1 MSSSN
6 RPLAAA
12 ALAAVLGVPIVTIA
26 AAAQEPAAGR
36 DTTAAAQA
44 IAVAPAETAYL
55 LLDLGGKPLPARIE
69 TEWRCYEDVVAGT
82 LRLREDGRWRLET
95 TVRETCGSRSKMEQ
109 EDEDGIYRTEA
120 STLRFLDDDGHRNGA
135 DRSRDGEIDLDHL
148 DHGTLAEGG
157 VLTVRLADGK
167 TVLRFRREG
176 T

>member
-12 ALAAVLGVPIVTIA
+12 ALAAVLGGPIVTIA

-44 IAVAPAETAYL
+44 IAVAPAETPYL
-55 LLDLGGKPLPARIE
+55 LLDLGGKRLPVRIE
-69 TEWRCYEDVVAGT
+69 KEWRCYEDVVAGT

-109 EDEDGIYRTEA
+109 EDEDGIYRTEG
-120 STLRFLDDDGHRNGA
+120 STLRFLDDDGHRNRA
-135 DRSRDGEIDLDHL
+135 DWGLDGEIDLDDL

-157 VLTVRLADGK
+157 TLTVRLADGK

-176 T
+176 A

>member
-1 MSSSN
+1 MSRSN

-12 ALAAVLGVPIVTIA
+12 ALAAVPGGPIVTI
-26 AAAQEPAAGR
+26 AAAQEPAAGH
-36 DTTAAAQA
+36 DSTAAAQA
-44 IAVAPAETAYL
+44 IAVAPAETPYL
-55 LLDLGGKPLPARIE
+55 LLDLGGKPLPVRIE

-109 EDEDGIYRTEA
+109 EDEDGIYRTEG
-120 STLRFLDDDGHRNGA
+120 STLRFLDDDGRRNGV
-135 DRSRDGEIDLDHL
+135 DRSLDGQIDLDDL

-157 VLTVRLADGK
+157 VLTVRLAVGK
-167 TVLRFRREG
+167 AVLRFRREG

>member
-12 ALAAVLGVPIVTIA
+12 ALAAGLGLIVTTGA
-26 AAAQEPAAGR
+26 GAQEPAAGR

-44 IAVAPAETAYL
+44 IAVAPAETPYL
-55 LLDLGGKPLPARIE
+55 LLDLGGKPLPVRIE
-69 TEWRCYEDVVAGT
+69 KEGRCYEDVVAGT

-109 EDEDGIYRTEA
+109 EDEDGTYRTEG
-120 STLRFLDDDGHRNGA
+120 STLRFLDDDGHRNRA
-135 DRSRDGEIDLDHL
+135 DWRLDGEIDLDEL
-148 DHGTLAEGG
+148 DHGTLAEDG

>member
-36 DTTAAAQA
+36 ETTAAAQA

-135 DRSRDGEIDLDHL
+135 DRSLDDEIDLDDL

>member
-1 MSSSN
+1 
-6 RPLAAA
+6 
-12 ALAAVLGVPIVTIA
+12 
-26 AAAQEPAAGR
+26 
-36 DTTAAAQA
+36 
-44 IAVAPAETAYL
+44 
-55 LLDLGGKPLPARIE
+55 
-69 TEWRCYEDVVAGT
+69 VVAGT

-135 DRSRDGEIDLDHL
+135 DRSLDDEIDLDDL

>member
-12 ALAAVLGVPIVTIA
+12 ALAAVLGGSIVTI

-44 IAVAPAETAYL
+44 IAVAPAETPYL
-55 LLDLGGKPLPARIE
+55 LLDLGGKPLPVRVE

-135 DRSRDGEIDLDHL
+135 DRSLDDEIDLDDL

>member
-135 DRSRDGEIDLDHL
+135 DRSLDDEIDLDDL